1 MHEIKIPSVGES
13 ITEVTVA
20 QWLKQ
25 DGDFVNEGD
34 LICEIESDKAS
45 FELPAEATG
54 VLKVKAG
61 EGDVLAIGDVVGSID
76 TNGKAAAAS
85 TESKPAEAKTEPKV
99 EAAAPTPA
107 AASQSAPATAG
118 GDPINVTVP
127 TVGESITEVTIAQWL
142 MDDGAS
148 VNEGDLICEIE
159 SDKASFE
166 LPAETNG
173 VLKRLAAEGDVVNIG
188 DTIASITPG
197 AGGVASTPASAA
209 TSATPQEPSA
219 PATNGSAAAGV
230 RVSPVAA
237 NILAEAGINPGTV
250 QGSGPGG
257 KILKE
262 DAIKARDNKS
272 SAPANPSPAPAAAPA
287 PAQTTPPTSGPDR
300 SEKRERMSS
309 LRKTI
314 AKRLVEVK
322 NQTAMLTTFNEV
334 DMSGIMETRSKYKDM
349 FKEKH
354 GIKLGFMSLFTR
366 AVCIAASEWPSVN
379 GKIEDN
385 HIVHHNYCDIS
396 IAVSSPRGLVV
407 PVVRNADKLSL
418 AEIEKEIMD
427 LAIKARDGKLT
438 IEEMTGGTFTIT
450 NGGVFGSLMSTPIIN
465 APQSAILGMHKIE
478 QRPVV
483 VNGEIVARPMMYL
496 ALSYDHRIVDG
507 KESVSFLV
515 RVKEL
520 LEDPARMLL
529 EV

>member
-76 TNGKAAAAS
+76 TSGKAS
-85 TESKPAEAKTEPKV
+85 TSSTGSSPAEPKPEPKA
-99 EAAAPTPA
+99 ETPA
-107 AASQSAPATAG
+107 PVEPKHAVPVTSG

-127 TVGESITEVTIAQWL
+127 TVGESITEVTVAQWL
-142 MDDGAS
+142 MDDGAAVS
-148 VNEGDLICEIE
+148 EGDLICEIE

-173 VLKRLAAEGDVVNIG
+173 ILKQMAAEGDVVIIG
-188 DTIASITPG
+188 DVIASITPG
-197 AGGVASTPASAA
+197 SGGTASAPA
-209 TSATPQEPSA
+209 PSPTSVQPAPT
-219 PATNGSAAAGV
+219 PATNGSTAPGGV

-237 NILAEAGINPGTV
+237 NILAEAGINPGSI
-250 QGSGPGG
+250 QGTGPGG

-262 DAIKARDNKS
+262 DAIRARDNKAT
-272 SAPANPSPAPAAAPA
+272 APASPSPTPSVPSPAPVAATAAA
-287 PAQTTPPTSGPDR
+287 GPER

-334 DMSGIMETRSKYKDM
+334 DMSGIMETRSKYKDI

-483 VNGEIVARPMMYL
+483 INGEFVARPMMYL

>member
-1 MHEIKIPSVGES
+1 MYDIKIPTVGES
-13 ITEVTVA
+13 ITEVTIA
-20 QWLKQ
+20 QWLKN

-54 VLKVKAG
+54 ILRVNAA
-61 EGDVLAIGDVVGSID
+61 EGDVLAIGASVGRIEEGGSKPESKKAD
-76 TNGKAAAAS
+76 KAPAPAASKAVDSVPATKAA
-85 TESKPAEAKTEPKV
+85 PAQSGG
-99 EAAAPTPA
+99 APLA
-107 AASQSAPATAG
+107 
-118 GDPINVTVP
+118 ITVP

-142 MDDGAS
+142 KNDGEA
-148 VNEGDLICEIE
+148 VAEGDLICEIE

-166 LPAETNG
+166 LPAEVAG
-173 VLKRLAAEGDVVNIG
+173 VLKQKASEGDVVQIG
-188 DTIASITPG
+188 DTIAEITPG
-197 AGGVASTPASAA
+197 GSVSASSPTPKAAQPAVSTPAS
-209 TSATPQEPSA
+209 
-219 PATNGSAAAGV
+219 NGTASDAGHAK
-230 RVSPVAA
+230 VSPVAA
-237 NILAEAGINPGTV
+237 NILAEAGIDPDTV
-250 QGSGPGG
+250 AGSGPGG
-257 KILKE
+257 KILKG
-262 DAIKARDNKS
+262 DAIKARDSKP
-272 SAPANPSPAPAAAPA
+272 SAPSAPQAAKSPSP
-287 PAQTTPPTSGPDR
+287 TPSAVPVAEVVGER

-314 AKRLVEVK
+314 ARRLVEVK

-334 DMSGIMETRSKYKDM
+334 DMTGIMETRAKYKEM
-349 FKEKH
+349 FKEKY

-379 GKIEDN
+379 GRIEDN
-385 HIVHHNYCDIS
+385 HIVYHNYCDIS

-418 AEIEKEIMD
+418 ADIEKTIMD
-427 LAIKARDGKLT
+427 LAVKARDGKLS

-450 NGGVFGSLMSTPIIN
+450 NGGIFGSLMSTPIIN

-507 KESVSFLV
+507 KDTVRFLV
-515 RVKEL
+515 RVREVL
-520 LEDPARMLL
+520 DEPARMVG

>member
-1 MHEIKIPSVGES
+1 MYDIKIPTVGES
-13 ITEVTVA
+13 ITEVTIA
-20 QWLKQ
+20 QWLKN

-54 VLKVKAG
+54 ILRVNAA
-61 EGDVLAIGDVVGSID
+61 EGDVLAIGASVGSIEE
-76 TNGKAAAAS
+76 GG
-85 TESKPAEAKTEPKV
+85 SKPAPKKEEKIAAPAVAKSADPPPQSKAKTTQSV
-99 EAAAPTPA
+99 GAPLA
-107 AASQSAPATAG
+107 
-118 GDPINVTVP
+118 ITVP

-142 MDDGAS
+142 KKDGEA
-148 VNEGDLICEIE
+148 VAEGDLICEIE

-166 LPAETNG
+166 LPAEVAG
-173 VLKRLAAEGDVVNIG
+173 VLKQQAAEGDVVEIG
-188 DTIASITPG
+188 DTIAEITPG
-197 AGGVASTPASAA
+197 GSVSTSAPLATQPVVNAPASNGTAA
-209 TSATPQEPSA
+209 D
-219 PATNGSAAAGV
+219 AGHAKV
-230 RVSPVAA
+230 TPVAA
-237 NILAEAGINPGTV
+237 NILAEAGIDPDKV
-250 QGSGPGG
+250 AGSGPGG

-262 DAIKARDNKS
+262 DAIKARDSKS
-272 SAPANPSPAPAAAPA
+272 SAPAAPPAAQSSSPTPPVAPAAEIV
-287 PAQTTPPTSGPDR
+287 GER

-314 AKRLVEVK
+314 ARRLVEVK
-322 NQTAMLTTFNEV
+322 NQTAMLTTFNEI
-334 DMSGIMETRSKYKDM
+334 DMTGIMETRAKYKEM
-349 FKEKH
+349 FKEKY

-379 GKIEDN
+379 GRIEDN
-385 HIVHHNYCDIS
+385 HIIYHNYCDVS

-418 AEIEKEIMD
+418 ADIEKTIMD
-427 LAIKARDGKLT
+427 LAIKARDGKLS

-450 NGGVFGSLMSTPIIN
+450 NGGIFGSLMSTPIIN

>member
-20 QWLKQ
+20 QWLKK

-76 TNGKAAAAS
+76 TNGKASAS
-85 TESKPAEAKTEPKV
+85 SGESAPVDPKPDPKV
-99 EAAAPTPA
+99 ETAAPADPGPPVS
-107 AASQSAPATAG
+107 ASTG
-118 GDPINVTVP
+118 GDPLNVTVP
-127 TVGESITEVTIAQWL
+127 TVGESITEVTVAQWL
-142 MDDGAS
+142 MVDGS
-148 VNEGDLICEIE
+148 TVNEGDLICEIE

-166 LPAETNG
+166 LPAETSG
-173 VLKRLAAEGDVVNIG
+173 ILKQKASEGDVVNIG
-188 DTIASITPG
+188 DVIASITPG
-197 AGGVASTPASAA
+197 SGGASAPA
-209 TSATPQEPSA
+209 PSA
-219 PATNGSAAAGV
+219 PPVQQTAAPAANGSANTGGV

-237 NILAEAGINPGTV
+237 NILAEAGINPGSV
-250 QGSGPGG
+250 KGSGPGG

-262 DAIKARDNKS
+262 DAIKARDNKGTATAS
-272 SAPANPSPAPAAAPA
+272 PSPAPAAPAQSPA
-287 PAQTTPPTSGPDR
+287 PTTSAGPDR

-334 DMSGIMETRSKYKDM
+334 DMSGIMETRSKYKEI

-483 VNGEIVARPMMYL
+483 INGEIVARPMMYL